1 MLELKLVAP
10 GNFFNLLR
18 DITKGAPMSRGIAAS
33 TSATVAPVRR
43 MTEQEFLTWIERE
56 DVRAEWVAG
65 EAFELMPPD
74 DRHQDIS
81 GFLLILLRMFAR
93 RLGLGVVR
101 DAPYEMQLRTRPSY
115 REPDLVFVA
124 TENLGRIDGK
134 RLLGPADLAVEI
146 VGDDS
151 VTRDLRIKFDEYAGA
166 GVREYWIVDPR
177 PGKHV
182 FRAYEL
188 AEDNSYREITPDDQ
202 GRIHSRTLPGLWIE
216 PHWLEA
222 DPLPDPFDLLADM
235 APDRFGGLKSPDA

>member
-1 MLELKLVAP
+1 M
-10 GNFFNLLR
+10 
-18 DITKGAPMSRGIAAS
+18 TRGLS
-33 TSATVAPVRR
+33 GPTSATAAPVRR
-43 MTEQEFLTWIERE
+43 MPEQEFLAWIERE
-56 DVRAEWVAG
+56 DVRAEWVDG

-81 GFLLILLRMFAR
+81 GFLLILLRMFAK

-101 DAPYEMQLRTRPSY
+101 DAPYEMRLRTRPSY

-124 TENLGRIDGK
+124 TEHLGRIDGK
-134 RLLGPADLAVEI
+134 RLWGPADLAVEI

-151 VTRDLRIKFDEYAGA
+151 VTRDLRIKFDEYASV
-166 GVREYWIVDPR
+166 GVQEYWVIDPR

-188 AEDNSYREITPDDQ
+188 VEDNSYRELPPDEQ
-202 GRIHSRTLPGLWIE
+202 GRVYSRTLPGLWID

-222 DPLPDPFDLLADM
+222 DPLPDPFDLLAEI
-235 APDRFGGLKSPDA
+235 APERFGNFKDPRT